1 MNSFYSSFIEKFT
14 KDVRF
19 KNIKLTFTEDRRK
32 CYKNRKEYELK
43 ILRIVTQID
52 VNNELFLRTLGFRI
66 NYVLEEKS
74 VEIVTNSG
82 YKKKK
87 VNDLDYKKI
96 SLFIYE
102 SIEDLK
108 RKDLSISKIL

>member
-1 MNSFYSSFIEKFT
+1 MKSFYNEFIKKFT

-19 KNIKLTFTEDRRK
+19 KNVKLTFTEFRRK
-32 CYKNRKEYELK
+32 CYKNKKELEVK
-43 ILRIVTQID
+43 GLRIVTQVD

-66 NYVLEEKS
+66 KYVVEENS
-74 VEIVTNSG
+74 VEVITNLG

-87 VNDLDYKKI
+87 FKDLDYKKI

-108 RKDLSISKIL
+108 RKDLSILKIL